1 MTGGTSVGRG
11 DQARTGQ
18 GMTRGGGTR
27 CRERGL
33 G

>member
-11 DQARTGQ
+11 DQARIGQ
-18 GMTRGGGTR
+18 GMTVGYQ
-27 CRERGL
+27 CRERGP